1 MSVLFV
7 IIGSPFSLDKP
18 VKEIGVRS
26 DIPDKPSTESHLQEI
41 SQPLTSMDTHGMSEK
56 SVKGDENTWAECN
69 LLKEQG

>member
-7 IIGSPFSLDKP
+7 IIGSPFNSDKP
-18 VKEIGVRS
+18 VKEIGVWS
-26 DIPDKPSTESHLQEI
+26 DIPGKPEGHLQEI

-56 SVKGDENTWAECN
+56 GVKADENTWEVCD